1 MTKNNNVETKT
12 NGNNNVETKTNGN
25 NNIETKKAV
34 TNEAA
39 ANSKV
44 AEMTPEAKPETKPT
58 VKTIDAAEK
67 NRMIEMILK
76 EGEEK
81 QEAARKRQQFIN
93 ARNIIKD
100 LQDKLS
106 KSKDFEVDF
115 CKLTIKKLEK
125 IGYNPEFKDIFS
137 ISNRE
142 ILMEFCEW
150 LDVRIEAKL
159 ESLEEELLK

>member
-12 NGNNNVETKTNGN
+12 NGNNSN
-25 NNIETKKAV
+25 ETKKAV
-34 TNEAA
+34 AIEAA

-44 AEMTPEAKPETKPT
+44 AEMTPEAKPETKPAGK
-58 VKTIDAAEK
+58 VADAAER

-76 EGEEK
+76 VGEEK
-81 QEAARKRQQFIN
+81 QEAARKRQQFLN

-100 LQDKLS
+100 LQEKLS

-115 CKLTIKKLEK
+115 CKLTLKKLEK
-125 IGYNPEFKDIFS
+125 VGYNPEFKEIFN

-142 ILMEFCEW
+142 ILTEFCEW

>member
-12 NGNNNVETKTNGN
+12 NGNNS
-25 NNIETKKAV
+25 IETNKPA
-34 TNEAA
+34 NGGAA

-44 AEMTPEAKPETKPT
+44 AEMTPEAVPETKPAKIT
-58 VKTIDAAEK
+58 DAAEK

-76 EGEEK
+76 VGEEK
-81 QEAARKRQQFIN
+81 QEAAKKRQQFLN
-93 ARNIIKD
+93 TKTALKD
-100 LQDKLS
+100 LKERLR

-115 CKLTIKKLEK
+115 CKLSIKQLASV
-125 IGYNPEFKDIFS
+125 GYNAEFKDMFN

-142 ILMEFCEW
+142 LLLEFCEW
-150 LDVRIEAKL
+150 LEEHIDAKL

>member
-12 NGNNNVETKTNGN
+12 NGNNN
-25 NNIETKKAV
+25 IETSKPANV
-34 TNEAA
+34 GAA

-44 AEMTPEAKPETKPT
+44 AEMTPEAKPETKPAG
-58 VKTIDAAEK
+58 KIADAAER

-76 EGEEK
+76 VGEEK
-81 QEAARKRQQFIN
+81 QEAAKKRQQFLN
-93 ARNIIKD
+93 TKPALKELKEK
-100 LQDKLS
+100 LQ

-115 CKLTIKKLEK
+115 CKLSIKQLVSV
-125 IGYNPEFKDIFS
+125 GYNAEFKDMFN

-142 ILMEFCEW
+142 LLLEFCGW
-150 LDVRIEAKL
+150 LEERIDIKL